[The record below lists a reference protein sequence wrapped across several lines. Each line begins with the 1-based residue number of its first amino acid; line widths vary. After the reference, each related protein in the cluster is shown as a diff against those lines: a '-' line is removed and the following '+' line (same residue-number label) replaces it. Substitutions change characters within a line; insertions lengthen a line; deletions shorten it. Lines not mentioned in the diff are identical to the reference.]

1 MRQKT
6 LSYFLAFCL
15 LTACNTAPSPT
26 PSAQVQA
33 TSPTSPTTPPN
44 SANTVNTANASTI
57 VAQPT
62 IINTP
67 ALIVP
72 AKPAVAGA
80 HPRLWLTADD
90 VARLRTWATDANPM
104 YRDGLKVA
112 AQRAVAA
119 MDAKH
124 VPNEDCGFIGYNEY
138 VTENYAHMFAFMS
151 LVDPDAAKRADYA
164 VRARTLL
171 MHVMNAAA
179 QGPATQQNFTCAG
192 DTSTKYY
199 PPFRHPNFF
208 TEDAD
213 RPRYHGEAFPLIVDW
228 IYPSLN
234 AADKATIA
242 KVFTRWGDEIIKRG
256 YHHPEPIGVTRNTIL
271 TENREQ
277 VRWAGNNYFAAHMR
291 NLGMLSMALDPTDS
305 TPALQGYLAN
315 ATGAWLFL
323 FDHLIRTDSKGGLL
337 PEGFEYSPQTASYA
351 IQFLWALHT
360 AGEADTAK
368 HGAHVVLRDNPFWD
382 DFVKAYFH
390 SISPAPKNTDEGP
403 QYQPSFYGD
412 SQRYHLSD
420 FIDAMGALAAYDRAT
435 ANASRIEAVRWLQTH
450 TAPGG
455 QARLLNRV
463 SNPETF
469 RQAILYFMLFDP
481 TQSAAADPRPA
492 LPLNYFAPG
501 MNKLFSRS
509 NWGTDAAWFHYNLS
523 WNKIDHQHADGNHFE
538 YYRKG
543 EWLTKARIGYANI
556 GEGIA
561 SSEFRNT
568 LALQNAKPAERSDDD
583 WRIDLWKRGSQWNLV
598 STGDPTLMAHS
609 THADYVYASG
619 DATHLYNA
627 EREKSTEIAHAS
639 RDIVW
644 LKPDHIVVF
653 DRADSPATRF
663 KRWWLQ
669 LPSVPS
675 ISGNIAK
682 ASTASGQQ
690 LHVQSLLPVGAKLR
704 SDNGRSE
711 LIDNTTAA
719 DEMMKERL
727 MVEAPAADKVR
738 FLHVLQGAD
747 KGVAAD
753 VATLVRSGAGNAY
766 VGAQVGTALV
776 MFPQEARQAFAN
788 TQYDAPAG
796 VKIHLVTGL
805 MPNTSYDVKFEGDR
819 VSITSGAAFKS
830 DSGGVLLVIR

>member
-1 MRQKT
+1 MQKI
-6 LSYFLAFCL
+6 LAYGLAVCVMA
-15 LTACNTAPSPT
+15 ACSAAPSPT
-26 PSAQVQA
+26 PIAQPSQPPPA
-33 TSPTSPTTPPN
+33 TTKP
-44 SANTVNTANASTI
+44 AVAINTAAAS
-57 VAQPT
+57 AAPAAPS

-67 ALIVP
+67 ALLVP
-72 AKPAVAGA
+72 AKPAAAGA
-80 HPRLWLTADD
+80 HPRLWLTPAD
-90 VARLRTWATDANPM
+90 VERLRTWATDANPM
-104 YRDGLKVA
+104 YKDGLSIA
-112 AQRAVAA
+112 AQRAIAD
-119 MDAKH
+119 MNAKR

-138 VTENYAHMFAFMS
+138 MTENYAQLFAFMS
-151 LVDPDAAKRADYA
+151 LIDPDADKRADYA
-164 VRARTLL
+164 ARARTLL

-179 QGPATQQNFTCAG
+179 LGPATQQNFTCPG
-192 DTSTKYY
+192 DNSTKYY

-228 IYPSLN
+228 IYPSLSS
-234 AADKATIA
+234 ADKATIA

-256 YHHPEPIGVTRNTIL
+256 YHHPEPVGMTRNPTL
-271 TENREQ
+271 TANREQ

-291 NLGMLSMALDPTDS
+291 NLGLLAMALDPADS
-305 TPALQGYLAN
+305 NPTLQGYLDN
-315 ATGAWLFL
+315 ATGAWLYL
-323 FDHLIRTDSKGGLL
+323 FDHLTRNDSKGGLL

-360 AGEADTAK
+360 AGEADPAK
-368 HGAHVVLRDNPFWD
+368 HGPHVVLRNNPFWD
-382 DFVKAYFH
+382 DFVKAYLH

-403 QYQPSFYGD
+403 QYQPAFYGD

-420 FIDAMGALAAYDRAT
+420 FIDAMGALAAYDRAN
-435 ANASRIEAVRWLQTH
+435 ANAARLDTVRWIQTH

-455 QARLLNRV
+455 QARLLSRV
-463 SNPETF
+463 SNPDTF

-481 TQSAAADPRPA
+481 ARPAAADPRPA
-492 LPLNYFAPG
+492 LPSDYVAPG
-501 MNKLFSRS
+501 MNKIFSRS
-509 NWGTDAAWFHYNLS
+509 NWGNDAAWFHFSLS
-523 WNKIDHQHADGNHFE
+523 WNQIDHQHADGNHFE
-538 YYRKG
+538 FYRRG

-598 STGDPTLMAHS
+598 STGDPTLLAHS

-619 DATHLYNA
+619 DATNLYNA

-644 LKPDHIVVF
+644 LKPDHIVIF
-653 DRADSPATRF
+653 DRADSPAARF

-669 LPSVPS
+669 LPTAPS
-675 ISGNIAK
+675 ISGNVAK

-690 LHVQSLLPVGAKLR
+690 LHVQSLLPSGAKLR

-711 LIDNTTAA
+711 LIDNTTAT
-719 DEMMKERL
+719 DEIMKERL
-727 MVEAPAADKVR
+727 VVEAPSADKVR

-747 KGVAAD
+747 KGAAAD
-753 VATLVRSGAGNAY
+753 AATLVRSSVGSAFVGSLVGN
-766 VGAQVGTALV
+766 TLV
-776 MFPQEARQAFAN
+776 LFPQEAKQAFGGL
-788 TQYDAPAG
+788 QYEAPAEA
-796 VKIHLVTGL
+796 KRHLIAGL
-805 MPNTSYDVKFEGDR
+805 APNTGYDVKFEGNR
-819 VSITSGAAFKS
+819 VSVGLGTMFKS
-830 DSGGVLLVIR
+830 DSGGVLWVSR